1 MGRNIRRAETYPAG
15 VLMYHA
21 ALQLAGLLLA
31 IFAVLME
38 FGAWPAAIAVGIAVV
53 IVSAAIE
60 AGEA

>member
-1 MGRNIRRAETYPAG
+1 MGRNISRAETYPAG

-53 IVSAAIE
+53 IVSAAVE
-60 AGEA
+60 AGEG

>member
-1 MGRNIRRAETYPAG
+1 MGRNISRAETYPAG

-53 IVSAAIE
+53 IVSAAVE

>member
-1 MGRNIRRAETYPAG
+1 MGRNISRAETYPAG

-21 ALQLAGLLLA
+21 ALQVAGLLLA

-53 IVSAAIE
+53 IVSAAVE

>member
-1 MGRNIRRAETYPAG
+1 
-15 VLMYHA
+15 MYHA

>member
-1 MGRNIRRAETYPAG
+1 MGRNINRAETYPAG

-60 AGEA
+60 AGEG

>member
-1 MGRNIRRAETYPAG
+1 MGRNISRAETYPAG

>member
-1 MGRNIRRAETYPAG
+1 MGRNISRAETYPAG

-38 FGAWPAAIAVGIAVV
+38 FGAWPAAIAVGIATV
-53 IVSAAIE
+53 IVSAAVE